1 MRQNTTQSGKIL
13 RIDADKIVRLA
24 TLTGERRFE
33 IELKDSQGKNH
44 VVSLPLPEAV
54 DLACMICDASDAAP
68 YLVGGVKR
76 SKT

>member
-1 MRQNTTQSGKIL
+1 MPQDAIGFGKRL
-13 RIDADKIVRLA
+13 RIDAEKVVRLA

-33 IELKDSQGKNH
+33 IEFKDSQGKNH
-44 VVSLPLPEAV
+44 VLSLPLREAV

-76 SKT
+76 SKA